1 MVKRLRSEQREET
14 PMTQVVVDQALLA
27 QLHGLTQPLEL
38 CDGSGRVLAH
48 LVPALDPSQ
57 YELVEPELSQE
68 ELQRRRLEPDY
79 STEEVLAH
87 LEKP

>member
-1 MVKRLRSEQREET
+1 MPQII
-14 PMTQVVVDQALLA
+14 VDKALLA
-27 QLHGLTQPLEL
+27 QLHGLAQPLEL
-38 CDGSGRVLAH
+38 CDASGRVLAH

-57 YELVEPELSQE
+57 YEPVEPELSEE

-87 LEKP
+87 LEKTLSASRLPK